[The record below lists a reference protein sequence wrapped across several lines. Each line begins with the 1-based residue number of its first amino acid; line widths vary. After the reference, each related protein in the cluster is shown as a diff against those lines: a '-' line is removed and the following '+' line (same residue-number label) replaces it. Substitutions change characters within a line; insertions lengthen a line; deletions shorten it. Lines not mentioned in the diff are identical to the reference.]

1 MGYLT
6 ARTTQELQTKI
17 IEQADEDTLILTPG
31 RRLARR
37 LRHAFRMAQIERG
50 RRAWLP
56 PKIATLN
63 SWLNETWLESWPEEC
78 IVSDIACLCLWK
90 EAVEETAMPAVPG
103 RSWPKGLESD
113 IGLYR
118 LLDETYS
125 AIIRHKIPPLPRDYL
140 SPLIEWRQKV
150 MEIFEGHLMAKGYVH
165 PAFLPALIKDKLK
178 DGSCALPKQILC
190 VGFESPA
197 PVEND
202 LLTSLAKDHGAV
214 VCSTESPVCRA
225 NGTGR
230 NEPPYI
236 KAVGLPDVE
245 QEVMWLAQDVLEKAQ
260 DTPLHR
266 IGVVVPNM
274 SAYAPLVSR
283 VFQELIGSPTVE
295 EEGNYNI
302 SLGESLFSQ
311 PLIQAALLPLRL
323 MLEGEGRDLFLALL
337 LSPYYGLWGRHRD
350 ILAQADRVWREY
362 SIDQGL
368 SDLLYILQKK
378 KPEILSFIH
387 PPGHDLAGL
396 LRGIPG
402 KRTGAGW
409 IEALYRLWD
418 IMQFPAI
425 NNEDEERVFRHL
437 QENLAALACDLGE
450 EKIDAYTF
458 YAWLKYALEET
469 KVNVPGYEEAGIQV
483 IGLIE
488 SRGLSFDHLYVV
500 GLSAGSLPQ
509 PVRHFPLL
517 TREEKSL
524 VQGATIESQYLFAEQ
539 AFAHLMTASQAITL
553 TRPLEEKSDPLP
565 ASPFWPEGEENTAVN
580 YWLEPGRA
588 SLRSGWLRQAHE
600 GWRDHPIP
608 YPTEDTPLVPAPLP
622 DELSVTAIEKAIS
635 CPFKFFADTVL
646 RLSELPEPTI
656 GISSQEKGNRL
667 HRLFALFTSRMRQQG
682 VFLTDAGQSE
692 SILKECIA
700 EALADVTDNA
710 YWQIER
716 ERWSGLLATWL
727 CLERKRGEEGWRW
740 LLEEANFSSLQNA
753 SWPFTVHGRIDRID
767 INDGERKICCWDYK
781 TGSAPP
787 PVDIHTHFLAPQLP
801 LYLLALRSGKI
812 SLPVS
817 FQSLTAGYISLKSE
831 GEVQFS
837 EPVKEEAGW
846 ETCLSAWEKE
856 ITSLGQR
863 LSAGNFPADPKP
875 IPKGNRNGACQYCPY
890 LTLCTYWKKEEETG
904 HV

>member
-6 ARTTQELQTKI
+6 ARTTQELQAKI
-17 IEQADEDTLILTPG
+17 INQADEETLILTPG

-50 RRAWLP
+50 RGAWLP

-63 SWLNETWLESWPEEC
+63 SWLNETWLESWPEKC
-78 IVSDIACLCLWK
+78 VISDIACLCLWK
-90 EAVEETAMPAVPG
+90 EAVEETTLPE
-103 RSWPKGLESD
+103 GLESD

-125 AIIRHKIPPLPRDYL
+125 AIIRHKIPPIAGDYL
-140 SPLIEWRQKV
+140 YPLIAWRQKV
-150 MEIFEGHLMAKGYVH
+150 MEIFEGRLRAKGCVH
-165 PAFLPALIKDKLK
+165 PAFLPALIKNNLR
-178 DGSCALPKQILC
+178 DGRCALPKRILC
-190 VGFESPA
+190 VGLASPA

-202 LLTSLAKDHGAV
+202 LLTCLAKDHGAV
-214 VCSTESPVCRA
+214 ICSTES
-225 NGTGR
+225 
-230 NEPPYI
+230 NEPPHI
-236 KAVGLPDVE
+236 KAVSLPDVE

-260 DTPLHR
+260 DMPLHR

-283 VFQELIGSPTVE
+283 VFQELIGTPTVE
-295 EEGNYNI
+295 EGGNYNI

-323 MLEGEGRDLFLALL
+323 MLDGEKRVSFLSLL
-337 LSPYYGLWGRHRD
+337 LSPYYGLWDRQRN

-378 KPEILSFIH
+378 KPEILSVIH
-387 PPGHDLAGL
+387 PPGHDLARL
-396 LRGIPG
+396 IQSLTG

-409 IEALYRLWD
+409 IETLSRLWD

-425 NNEDEERVFRHL
+425 TNEDEERVFRHL
-437 QENLAALACDLGE
+437 QENLAALACDLGK

-458 YAWLKYALEET
+458 YAWLKYAIEET

-500 GLSAGSLPQ
+500 GLSTGSLPQ

-517 TREEKSL
+517 AREEKGL
-524 VQGATIESQYLFAEQ
+524 VQGATIESQHLFAEQ
-539 AFAHLMTASQAITL
+539 AFAHLMTAAPAITL

-580 YWLEPGRA
+580 YWLEPGQA
-588 SLRSGWLRQAHE
+588 SLRAGWLRQAHE

-622 DELSVTAIEKAIS
+622 NELSVTAIEKAIS

-646 RLSELPEPTI
+646 RLSELPEPAI
-656 GISSQEKGNRL
+656 GISPQEKGNRL
-667 HRLFALFTSRMRQQG
+667 HRLFARFTSRMRKQG

-700 EALADVTDNA
+700 EALADVTDNP

-716 ERWSGLLATWL
+716 ERWSGLLSAWL

-740 LLEEANFSSLQNA
+740 LLEEANFSSLQNT
-753 SWPFTVHGRIDRID
+753 SWPVTVHGRIDRID

-787 PVDIHTHFLAPQLP
+787 PADIHTHFLAPQLP
-801 LYLLALRSGKI
+801 LYLLALRNGKI
-812 SLPVS
+812 SLPGS
-817 FQSLTAGYISLKSE
+817 FQNLTAGYISLKSE
-831 GEVQFS
+831 GEVRFG
-837 EPVKEEAGW
+837 EPVKDEAGW
-846 ETCLSAWEKE
+846 EACLSAWEKE

-875 IPKGNRNGACQYCPY
+875 MPEGRRNGACQYCPY
-890 LTLCTYWKKEEETG
+890 LSLCTYWKKEEENGEVTDC